1 MIKNQKQGQWQGGL
15 ADQSKMS
22 MNQTYGTGT
31 DSQNQ
36 FRASYRS
43 SNNPYGMR
51 GPSVGAGVGGQM
63 PQNNLGSQAA
73 ALQENF
79 NILESR
85 EIQDNLALAS
95 NGDKARKM
103 MLQKIVE
110 QGTVPTLQLKVL
122 SSAHLEKD
130 FTLLINPLGVVP
142 GQGNFDGQNSDGPRR
157 GEYDGYTYFGV
168 EDGTKAS
175 ADDDDS

>member
-1 MIKNQKQGQWQGGL
+1 
-15 ADQSKMS
+15 MS

-51 GPSVGAGVGGQM
+51 GPSVGMPGGQM

-85 EIQDNLALAS
+85 EIQNDLALAS

-103 MLQKIVE
+103 ML
-110 QGTVPTLQLKVL
+110 
-122 SSAHLEKD
+122 
-130 FTLLINPLGVVP
+130 
-142 GQGNFDGQNSDGPRR
+142 
-157 GEYDGYTYFGV
+157 
-168 EDGTKAS
+168 
-175 ADDDDS
+175 